1 MFSQNPDIQK
11 LQKKELDMLKYFHEI
26 CEKHHLTYY
35 ICGGTL
41 IGAVRERGFIPWD
54 DDIDIM
60 MPRKDYEWLLENRT
74 RIFQDQYYLYDY
86 RVDEKENN
94 PRRVPALCD
103 KSIEIL
109 HKRGN
114 EERKQYLLL
123 DIFVLDGMPKGS
135 FRRNLHYTHYW
146 VWHMLLQLSWY
157 DITVNQHRA
166 NRNIVEKFTIWILN
180 HVKIRPKWDSQKL
193 VRKENDVLRKY
204 DWNHSDYVCSLLGP
218 CHKKEILSRKFFLN
232 SVPLEFENLVVNAPG
247 EYHALLTHYYGN
259 YMVPPARIEEK
270 ELHHRLRILGE
281 NNK

>member
-11 LQKKELDMLKYFHEI
+11 LQKKELDMLIYFHEI
-26 CEKHHLTYY
+26 CEKYHLTYY

-74 RIFQDQYYLYDY
+74 KIFQDQYYLYDY

-94 PRRVPALCD
+94 PRRIPALCD
-103 KSIEIL
+103 KSVEIYN
-109 HKRGN
+109 KQGN
-114 EERKQYLLL
+114 KERKQYLLL
-123 DIFVLDGMPKGS
+123 DIFVLDGMPNGK
-135 FRRNLHYTHYW
+135 FRKNLHYLHCQF
-146 VWHMLLQLSWY
+146 WHILLQLSWY
-157 DITVNQHRA
+157 DTTLNQHKV
-166 NRNIVEKFTIWILN
+166 NRSIIEKLIIWFLN
-180 HVKIRPKWDSQKL
+180 YIKIRPKWDSQKL

-218 CHKKEILSRKFFLN
+218 CHKKEILPRKFFLN
-232 SVPLEFENLVVNAPG
+232 SIPLEFENLVVNAPG

>member
-109 HKRGN
+109 HKRAF
-114 EERKQYLLL
+114 LL
-123 DIFVLDGMPKGS
+123 S
-135 FRRNLHYTHYW
+135 
-146 VWHMLLQLSWY
+146 
-157 DITVNQHRA
+157 
-166 NRNIVEKFTIWILN
+166 
-180 HVKIRPKWDSQKL
+180 
-193 VRKENDVLRKY
+193 
-204 DWNHSDYVCSLLGP
+204 
-218 CHKKEILSRKFFLN
+218 
-232 SVPLEFENLVVNAPG
+232 
-247 EYHALLTHYYGN
+247 
-259 YMVPPARIEEK
+259 
-270 ELHHRLRILGE
+270 
-281 NNK
+281 NK